1 MIIQSAIIIFHVD
14 RSLNRSLEI
23 CPESHVNMV
32 DVRLFHGCPLTLF
45 VYLTISSNE
54 KYGQERAESD
64 TLTLLFKEAKTETPN
79 NSWLRVPHK

>member
-14 RSLNRSLEI
+14 RSLDRSLEI

-32 DVRLFHGCPLTLF
+32 DARLFHERPLTLF

-54 KYGQERAESD
+54 KYGQGR
-64 TLTLLFKEAKTETPN
+64 K
-79 NSWLRVPHK
+79 